1 MTKAND
7 MILVAQFGAAHGIKG
22 EVRLKAYTQDP
33 MAVADYGL
41 LIAPDGRRFEIEA
54 MRPAAGSSSPD
65 MLVVRVRG
73 VRDRNAAEAL
83 NRLELFV
90 PKDALPPAEEG
101 EYYHADLIG
110 LRAVTPAGE
119 EIGTVIGV
127 PNYGAGDLIEIA
139 PPRGQTILVPFTD
152 PSVPEI
158 DVAGGRIVV
167 VPLVYDKDEGDAS

>member
-22 EVRLKAYTQDP
+22 EVRLKTYTQDP
-33 MAVADYGL
+33 MAVADYGPL
-41 LIAPDGRRFEIEA
+41 VAPDGRRFEIEA

-65 MLVVRVRG
+65 MLVVRIKG

-83 NRLELFV
+83 NRLELSV
-90 PKDALPPAEEG
+90 PKDALPPADEG

-110 LRAVTPAGE
+110 LRAFTLTGE
-119 EIGTVIGV
+119 ELGTVIGV